1 MFENLGVRTV
11 LGVPG
16 DTLKHFLK
24 NFGWGRASSGK
35 DDLELFG
42 GLGGSLLIKKKIYIY
57 RSWRGSWSWGSSIIF
72 GIWYCGFFRLIQKA
86 VVRINIA
93 VGLGK

>member
-1 MFENLGVRTV
+1 MFENFGVRTV

-42 GLGGSLLIKKKIYIY
+42 GLGGSLLLKKNIYIY
-57 RSWRGSWSWGSSIIF
+57 IDLGGDLGVGDLPLSLES
-72 GIWYCGFFRLIQKA
+72 GIVVFFD
-86 VVRINIA
+86 
-93 VGLGK
+93 